1 MTSEELRKCIAEIPD
16 FPKKGVLFRDV
27 TTLLQDPKAFK
38 LAIEELKKKCLEK
51 HVNVIV
57 GIESRGFI
65 FGSIIAHELGVG
77 FVPIRKK
84 GKLPRDVVS
93 AEYGLEYGKD
103 CIEMHKDAIV
113 KGQNVM
119 IIDDLLA
126 TGGTSEAAVK
136 LIESVG
142 GKVVGLGFLIE
153 LRSLKG
159 RDKLKGYNVFSLVQ
173 YD

>member
-1 MTSEELRKCIAEIPD
+1 MDELRKCIAEIPD

-27 TTLLQDPKAFK
+27 TTLLQDPKAFR
-38 LAIEELKKKCLEK
+38 LAIDEMKKKCNEK

-65 FGSIIAHELGVG
+65 FGSIVAHELGVG

-84 GKLPRDVVS
+84 GKLPREVVS
-93 AEYGLEYGKD
+93 EEYDLEYGKD
-103 CIEMHKDAIV
+103 SIEMHKDAIV
-113 KGQNVM
+113 EGQSVM

-126 TGGTSEAAVK
+126 TGGTAAAAAR

-142 GKVVGLGFLIE
+142 GRVVGLGFLME
-153 LRSLKG
+153 LAILKG
-159 RDKLKGYNVFSLVQ
+159 REKLSGYDIFSLIQ
-173 YD
+173 YED